1 MDPSFSNF
9 QQGPSPPQQQQ
20 QQPPPQQ
27 QQGGQFQRQGQNQ
40 RNNAEQISAVE
51 NELSQLNPS
60 QFPEACR
67 LLEFGKLKHIVT

>member
-1 MDPSFSNF
+1 MEQSFSNF
-9 QQGPSPPQQQQ
+9 QQGPSPP

-40 RNNAEQISAVE
+40 RNNAEQISVVE
-51 NELSQLNPS
+51 SELSQLNPS

-67 LLEFGKLKHIVT
+67 LLEFGKLLNPR